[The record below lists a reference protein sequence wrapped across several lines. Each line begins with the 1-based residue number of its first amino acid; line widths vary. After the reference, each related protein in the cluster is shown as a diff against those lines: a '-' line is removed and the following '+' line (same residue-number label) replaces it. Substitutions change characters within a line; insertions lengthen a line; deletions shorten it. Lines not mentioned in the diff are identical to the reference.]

1 MLLNLG
7 VAQERR
13 FPFSHAP
20 GRTSFMGLYSTI
32 SEMMLWMLA
41 TGSMEPRRL
50 HSRKLKTGRMISVGH
65 SVVPCSEAGPSSF
78 SRTKAFD
85 FDYPT
90 PSYRR
95 IPTLQRVKVL
105 CRLSNRL

>member
-65 SVVPCSEAGPSSF
+65 SVVPCSEAGPCSF
-78 SRTKAFD
+78 SRTKAFN
-85 FDYPT
+85 FGYLPPCFRT
-90 PSYRR
+90 F
-95 IPTLQRVKVL
+95 QNFHRVKGLYVL
-105 CRLSNRL
+105 S